1 MKISEKDD
9 NVIELADYRRKPVR
23 YDLYTEPEF
32 PQPGEPGFFGTY
44 TPPAPYHVKKRDDAD
59 VEDR

>member
-44 TPPAPYHVKKRDDAD
+44 TMLLRKNTTG
-59 VEDR
+59 

>member
-1 MKISEKDD
+1 MKIFEKDD

-32 PQPGEPGFFGTY
+32 PQPGQPGYCGTY
-44 TPPAPYHVKKRDDAD
+44 TPPAPYGRQEDDD
-59 VEDR
+59 DTDGD

>member
-1 MKISEKDD
+1 MKIFEKDD

-32 PQPGEPGFFGTY
+32 PQPGQPGWMGTY
-44 TPPAPYHVKKRDDAD
+44 TPPAPYGKKEQSD
-59 VEDR
+59 EDTNR